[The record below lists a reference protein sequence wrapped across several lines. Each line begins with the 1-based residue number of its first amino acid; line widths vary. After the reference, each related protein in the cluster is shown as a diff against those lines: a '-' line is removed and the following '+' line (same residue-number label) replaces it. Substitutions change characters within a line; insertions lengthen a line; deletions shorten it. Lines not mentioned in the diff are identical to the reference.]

1 VEVLASVRAIAITI
15 TITIA
20 LAGFCHRRAAPP
32 S

>member
-1 VEVLASVRAIAITI
+1 VEVLASVRAIAI